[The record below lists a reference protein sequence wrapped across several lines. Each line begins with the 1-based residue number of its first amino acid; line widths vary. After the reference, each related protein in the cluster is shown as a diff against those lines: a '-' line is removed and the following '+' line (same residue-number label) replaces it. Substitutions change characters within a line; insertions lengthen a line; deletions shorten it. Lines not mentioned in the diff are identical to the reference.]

1 MCKVDLENTAKEAS
15 ILLQEKHLKT
25 QLKQDVQR
33 GFYQL
38 DYLFDKYVDT
48 REFIEIFNR
57 ETVTRLLNEV
67 LEEVQTANAIDIPME
82 ISSYLV
88 SNMKM
93 QETLFEMLDESLLYP
108 NPKAPRK
115 EQMDIVK
122 EIRNLKNDRIEF
134 MVRVGMPLQKS
145 LPEGDPA
152 KTATGIN
159 LTELTKKGTELLQ
172 LEATSDDS

>member
-1 MCKVDLENTAKEAS
+1 MCNVELEGTVKEAS
-15 ILLQEKHLKT
+15 IILQEKHLKA

-38 DYLFDKYVDT
+38 EYLFDKYVSAED
-48 REFIEIFNR
+48 FIEIFDR
-57 ETVTRLLNEV
+57 RTVARLLNEV

-93 QETLFEMLDESLLYP
+93 QETLFEMLDEAIKWP
-108 NPKAPRK
+108 NQKAPRK

-159 LTELTKKGTELLQ
+159 LRELTKKSTELLM
-172 LEATSDDS
+172 LEAADDDS